1 MKKKLP
7 KIRGRKKKTPKQKT
21 KLELSQPMMAGSQ
34 KIRNLLGISTH
45 L

>member
-7 KIRGRKKKTPKQKT
+7 KIRGRKKKNAETKNKT
-21 KLELSQPMMAGSQ
+21 RAAAAYDARQP

>member
-1 MKKKLP
+1 MKKKITED
-7 KIRGRKKKTPKQKT
+7 KRKKGKNAETKNKTRAAAAYDAR
-21 KLELSQPMMAGSQ
+21 QP